1 MSMARLIKKI
11 ALGSGNTHNAA
22 MFRSYTSTSDTLKS
36 SSKRERLSTWIFG
49 SGQHRATPTG
59 GVITKTEEFTVRS
72 APMDDVELRERNPA
86 QDKSVHVG
94 VKAVQ
99 AQDSGA
105 SEERGKVGLGKGR
118 SGRHL
123 EGDEETLIEPQ
134 PACVV
139 QRRSEESSATQ
150 SMASDKR

>member
-1 MSMARLIKKI
+1 M
-11 ALGSGNTHNAA
+11 
-22 MFRSYTSTSDTLKS
+22 
-36 SSKRERLSTWIFG
+36 
-49 SGQHRATPTG
+49 
-59 GVITKTEEFTVRS
+59 RS
-72 APMDDVELRERNPA
+72 APMDDVELREQRPV

-105 SEERGKVGLGKGR
+105 EERGKVGLGKGR
-118 SGRHL
+118 SGRYL